1 MPASLSL
8 IETASFRRRDRAA
21 QISQIQDHIRQT
33 SLPHANIRFG
43 RPRFVPEFGVAN
55 TVSLRTLRKH
65 LTPPMAIDVGGS
77 APDYATQM
85 HCHMQINLRSGPS
98 NSYATASV
106 RRASKGTTMKAAVYD
121 HNGPPE

>member
-43 RPRFVPEFGVAN
+43 RPRFVPELVPRPENSVAD
-55 TVSLRTLRKH
+55 RGTLMTAAAH
-65 LTPPMAIDVGGS
+65 AEE
-77 APDYATQM
+77 AP
-85 HCHMQINLRSGPS
+85 
-98 NSYATASV
+98 NSTD
-106 RRASKGTTMKAAVYD
+106 GD
-121 HNGPPE
+121 

>member
-55 TVSLRTLRKH
+55 TVSVVPRPENSVADTGTLMTAAAH
-65 LTPPMAIDVGGS
+65 AEE
-77 APDYATQM
+77 AP
-85 HCHMQINLRSGPS
+85 
-98 NSYATASV
+98 NSTD
-106 RRASKGTTMKAAVYD
+106 GD
-121 HNGPPE
+121 

>member
-55 TVSLRTLRKH
+55 PVSVVPRPENSVADRGTLMTAAAH
-65 LTPPMAIDVGGS
+65 AEE
-77 APDYATQM
+77 AP
-85 HCHMQINLRSGPS
+85 
-98 NSYATASV
+98 NSTD
-106 RRASKGTTMKAAVYD
+106 GD
-121 HNGPPE
+121 